1 MAKSVAPALT
11 AAVTT
16 PPPAVSASRAFAVD
30 TLRASVA
37 SKARLAVLM
46 DTLELDLLSTSACSS
61 SAEPWKDVKSV
72 AFTEATFA
80 MTSFT
85 SAGSY

>member
-1 MAKSVAPALT
+1 MAKSVAPALMS
-11 AAVTT
+11 AVTT
-16 PPPAVSASRAFAVD
+16 PPPAVSPSRAFALD

-37 SKARLAVLM
+37 SKAMLAVLI
-46 DTLELDLLSTSACSS
+46 DTACSS
-61 SAEPWKDVKSV
+61 DAEPLKDVKSV